1 MLISP
6 LHAPHSDDPAQRFCR
21 DLVQTNQVVEL
32 MPRQSPLIV
41 LVLTGMVRIDAPAP
55 ARIVPAGHA
64 IVAPDRDLMR
74 MTALRPSNLM
84 LTEAADIAA
93 EPDDLLPISHTLAA
107 ILGSNYPSFQAR
119 HGRSLLLEDL
129 RRSRPVRCGVRM
141 PSDPRAQRVAEAIF
155 ADPADP
161 RSLNEFAHQSG
172 ASRRTLLRLFVAETG
187 MTFRQFRRHARICC
201 ALTRFAGG
209 EAIQDVALAVGYES
223 TPAFIAAF
231 RAVTGT
237 TPGSMRRGPG
247 L

>member
-32 MPRQSPLIV
+32 MPRQSPLIA

-74 MTALRPSNLM
+74 MTALRPSNLV
-84 LTEAADIAA
+84 LTEAADITAG
-93 EPDDLLPISHTLAA
+93 PDDLLPISQNLIA
-107 ILGSNYPSFQAR
+107 ILDCDYPRFQAR

-237 TPGSMRRGPG
+237 TPGSARRGPG